1 MAKKKATVV
10 ESKEIKITGQEKKSA
25 KSLKIGK
32 GKKLKADTGGVAV
45 SGESIFS
52 ETTWG
57 KLKDKHG
64 SEKDL
69 LGKLSAKDGRGSQ

>member
-1 MAKKKATVV
+1 MAKKKVTVV
-10 ESKEIKITGQEKKSA
+10 ESEEIKITGQEKKSA

-32 GKKLKADTGGVAV
+32 DKKLKADTGGAVA

-52 ETTWG
+52 EATWG

-64 SEKDL
+64 SETDL
-69 LGKLSAKDGRGSQ
+69 LGKLSAKDGRGSK